1 MIKILLFKQKSD
13 NWSVILNLFKITN
26 ILIYWILLN
35 IGYQFFTERN
45 FSGIEKYLG
54 FSQRKENS
62 DKNKGH
68 CSSQNLGPNFI
79 RSHVLRTSDK

>member
-54 FSQRKENS
+54 IS
-62 DKNKGH
+62 
-68 CSSQNLGPNFI
+68 
-79 RSHVLRTSDK
+79 LREREQWQKLKSLFFTKT

>member
-35 IGYQFFTERN
+35 IGYQFSQN
-45 FSGIEKYLG
+45 VIFSGIEKYIGISL
-54 FSQRKENS
+54 RKREQW
-62 DKNKGH
+62 H
-68 CSSQNLGPNFI
+68 
-79 RSHVLRTSDK
+79 